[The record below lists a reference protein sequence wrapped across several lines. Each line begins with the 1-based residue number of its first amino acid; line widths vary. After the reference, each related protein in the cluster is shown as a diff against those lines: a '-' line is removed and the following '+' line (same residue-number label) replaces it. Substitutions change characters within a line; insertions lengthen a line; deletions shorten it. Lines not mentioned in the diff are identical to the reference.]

1 MPKFK
6 ARPLPDFH
14 EVNLPEKKVTE
25 PTKPAPFKL
34 MVDERGSVKSERW
47 EQMVIFFFSSSSV
60 VSKQNC
66 RWCKKRI
73 RLADV
78 LNPVHEGNAWIP
90 SAFSADGEMFSL
102 MPVLD
107 EGGVEAAS

>member
-14 EVNLPEKKVTE
+14 EVNLPEKKVNE

-47 EQMVIFFFSSSSV
+47 EQMVNFLIFFFLLS
-60 VSKQNC
+60 
-66 RWCKKRI
+66 
-73 RLADV
+73 
-78 LNPVHEGNAWIP
+78 PVHEGNSLGAGWLLFILSPP
-90 SAFSADGEMFSL
+90 SPS
-102 MPVLD
+102 
-107 EGGVEAAS
+107 

>member
-14 EVNLPEKKVTE
+14 EVNLPEKKVNE

-47 EQMVIFFFSSSSV
+47 EQMVSLFFF
-60 VSKQNC
+60 NPPPPPHLL
-66 RWCKKRI
+66 CKETTGL
-73 RLADV
+73 LAEV
-78 LNPVHEGNAWIP
+78 LSPVHEGNGLGAGWLLFI
-90 SAFSADGEMFSL
+90 
-102 MPVLD
+102 
-107 EGGVEAAS
+107 